1 VYFGCKTDM
10 SDIHLVRS
18 IITDPNVNYYK
29 GNLYSDKF
37 DIYFQPI

>member
-1 VYFGCKTDM
+1 
-10 SDIHLVRS
+10 